1 MLMDNAEYNIA
12 PVSVQKIL
20 KAAKFWEKLNP
31 EMEIPLEAMLASCYP
46 KAYDGLK
53 ELLTFQY
60 AQGFKDG
67 QKKKEGELN
76 EAERANCGRFL

>member
-1 MLMDNAEYNIA
+1 MDNAEYNIA

-31 EMEIPLEAMLASCYP
+31 EMEIPLEAILASCYP
-46 KAYDGLK
+46 KAYDRLK

-67 QKKKEGELN
+67 QKKKEEELN
-76 EAERANCGRFL
+76 EAEGVNCGRFL

>member
-1 MLMDNAEYNIA
+1 MLMDNIEYNIM

-20 KAAKFWEKLNP
+20 KAAKFWEKINP

-53 ELLTFQY
+53 ELLTSQY

-67 QKKKEGELN
+67 QKRKEEELN
-76 EAERANCGRFL
+76 EVKRDDCGRLL

>member
-1 MLMDNAEYNIA
+1 
-12 PVSVQKIL
+12 
-20 KAAKFWEKLNP
+20 
-31 EMEIPLEAMLASCYP
+31 MEIPLEAMLASCYP

-67 QKKKEGELN
+67 QKKKEEELN